1 MVIALLLGLPLGPA
15 ALASLK
21 QDGLWRRDTLLHD
34 RHQDRHDGE
43 SYRRIE
49 LISGRKRRRSWST
62 EEKARIL
69 AESFAEG
76 ANISEVARQHGINRG
91 LLFTWRR
98 QVNATIAGHHCEV
111 TDAGAR
117 SQPAFV
123 PIVEIAANP
132 SPEPISSPQTGVI
145 ELRIA
150 DVHLVLSGAV
160 DAATLRVVLSA
171 LRVPR

>member
-1 MVIALLLGLPLGPA
+1 M
-15 ALASLK
+15 
-21 QDGLWRRDTLLHD
+21 
-34 RHQDRHDGE
+34 
-43 SYRRIE
+43 
-49 LISGRKRRRSWST
+49 
-62 EEKARIL
+62 
-69 AESFAEG
+69 
-76 ANISEVARQHGINRG
+76 ARQYGINRG

-98 QVNATIAGHHCEV
+98 QVNVRAGHHREV
-111 TDAGAR
+111 TDAGAA

-160 DAATLRVVLSA
+160 DAATLRLVLSV

>member
-1 MVIALLLGLPLGPA
+1 LFLEQG
-15 ALASLK
+15 
-21 QDGLWRRDTLLHD
+21 DGALLHD
-34 RHQDRHDGE
+34 RHQDKHDGE

-49 LISGRKRRRSWST
+49 LISGRRRRRSWST

-76 ANISEVARQHGINRG
+76 ANISEVARQYGINRG

-98 QVNATIAGHHCEV
+98 QVNVIAGHHREV
-111 TDAGAR
+111 TDAGAA

>member
-1 MVIALLLGLPLGPA
+1 MCDARSIVPLFLEQG
-15 ALASLK
+15 
-21 QDGLWRRDTLLHD
+21 DGALLHD
-34 RHQDRHDGE
+34 RHQDKHDGE

-49 LISGRKRRRSWST
+49 LISGRRRRRGWST

-76 ANISEVARQHGINRG
+76 ANISEVARQYGINRG

-117 SQPAFV
+117 PQPAFV

-132 SPEPISSPQTGVI
+132 SPEPISSPQAGVI

>member
-1 MVIALLLGLPLGPA
+1 M
-15 ALASLK
+15 
-21 QDGLWRRDTLLHD
+21 LHD
-34 RHQDRHDGE
+34 RHQDKHDGE

-49 LISGRKRRRSWST
+49 LISGHRRRRSWST

-76 ANISEVARQHGINRG
+76 ANISEVARQYGINRG

-117 SQPAFV
+117 LQPAFV

-132 SPEPISSPQTGVI
+132 SPEPISSPQAGVI

>member
-1 MVIALLLGLPLGPA
+1 MFLEQG
-15 ALASLK
+15 
-21 QDGLWRRDTLLHD
+21 DGALLHD
-34 RHQDRHDGE
+34 RHQDKHDGE
-43 SYRRIE
+43 NYRRIE
-49 LISGRKRRRSWST
+49 LISGRRRRRSWST

-76 ANISEVARQHGINRG
+76 ANISEVARQYGINRG
-91 LLFTWRR
+91 LLLTWRR

-145 ELRIA
+145 ELRIT

>member
-1 MVIALLLGLPLGPA
+1 M
-15 ALASLK
+15 
-21 QDGLWRRDTLLHD
+21 LHD
-34 RHQDRHDGE
+34 RHQDKHDGE

-49 LISGRKRRRSWST
+49 LISGRRRRRSWST

-76 ANISEVARQHGINRG
+76 ANISEVARQYGINRG

-98 QVNATIAGHHCEV
+98 QVNATIAGP
-111 TDAGAR
+111 
-117 SQPAFV
+117 QPAFV

>member
-1 MVIALLLGLPLGPA
+1 
-15 ALASLK
+15 
-21 QDGLWRRDTLLHD
+21 LLHD
-34 RHQDRHDGE
+34 RHQDKHDGE

-49 LISGRKRRRSWST
+49 LISGRRRRRSWST

-76 ANISEVARQHGINRG
+76 ANISEVARQYGINRG

-117 SQPAFV
+117 LQPAFV

-132 SPEPISSPQTGVI
+132 SPEPISSPQAGVI

>member
-1 MVIALLLGLPLGPA
+1 MRRAVECVPCFLEQG
-15 ALASLK
+15 
-21 QDGLWRRDTLLHD
+21 DGALLHD
-34 RHQDRHDGE
+34 RHQDKHDGE

-49 LISGRKRRRSWST
+49 LISGRRRRRSWST

-76 ANISEVARQHGINRG
+76 ANISEVARQYGINRG

-117 SQPAFV
+117 PQPAFV

>member
-1 MVIALLLGLPLGPA
+1 M
-15 ALASLK
+15 
-21 QDGLWRRDTLLHD
+21 LHD
-34 RHQDRHDGE
+34 RHQNKHDGE

-49 LISGRKRRRSWST
+49 LISGRRRRRSWST

-76 ANISEVARQHGINRG
+76 ANISEVARQYGINRG

-117 SQPAFV
+117 PRPAFV

>member
-1 MVIALLLGLPLGPA
+1 M
-15 ALASLK
+15 
-21 QDGLWRRDTLLHD
+21 LHD
-34 RHQDRHDGE
+34 RHQDKHEGE

-49 LISGRKRRRSWST
+49 LISGRRRRRSWST

-76 ANISEVARQHGINRG
+76 ANISEVAWQYGINRG

-98 QVNATIAGHHCEV
+98 QVNATMAGHHCEV

-117 SQPAFV
+117 LQPAFV
-123 PIVEIAANP
+123 PIVEIGANP
-132 SPEPISSPQTGVI
+132 SPEPISSLQTGVI

-150 DVHLVLSGAV
+150 GVHLVLSGAV

>member
-1 MVIALLLGLPLGPA
+1 M
-15 ALASLK
+15 
-21 QDGLWRRDTLLHD
+21 LHD
-34 RHQDRHDGE
+34 RHQDKHDGE

-49 LISGRKRRRSWST
+49 LISGRRRRRSWST

-76 ANISEVARQHGINRG
+76 ANISEVARQYGINRG

-117 SQPAFV
+117 PQPAFV

-132 SPEPISSPQTGVI
+132 
-145 ELRIA
+145 
-150 DVHLVLSGAV
+150 
-160 DAATLRVVLSA
+160 
-171 LRVPR
+171 

>member
-1 MVIALLLGLPLGPA
+1 
-15 ALASLK
+15 
-21 QDGLWRRDTLLHD
+21 LLHD

-76 ANISEVARQHGINRG
+76 ANISEVARQYGINRG

-132 SPEPISSPQTGVI
+132 SPEPISSRQTGVI

>member
-1 MVIALLLGLPLGPA
+1 M
-15 ALASLK
+15 
-21 QDGLWRRDTLLHD
+21 LHD
-34 RHQDRHDGE
+34 RHQDKHDGE

-49 LISGRKRRRSWST
+49 LISGRRRRRSWST

-76 ANISEVARQHGINRG
+76 ANISEVARQYGINRG

-117 SQPAFV
+117 LQPAFV

-132 SPEPISSPQTGVI
+132 SPEPISSPQAGVI

>member
-1 MVIALLLGLPLGPA
+1 LFLEQG
-15 ALASLK
+15 
-21 QDGLWRRDTLLHD
+21 DGALLHD
-34 RHQDRHDGE
+34 RHQDKHDGE

-49 LISGRKRRRSWST
+49 LISGRRRRRNWST

-76 ANISEVARQHGINRG
+76 ANISGVARHYGINRG

>member
-1 MVIALLLGLPLGPA
+1 
-15 ALASLK
+15 
-21 QDGLWRRDTLLHD
+21 LLHD
-34 RHQDRHDGE
+34 RHQDKHDGE

-49 LISGRKRRRSWST
+49 LISGRRRRRNWST
-62 EEKARIL
+62 EERTRIL

-76 ANISEVARQHGINRG
+76 ANISEVARQYGINRG

-98 QVNATIAGHHCEV
+98 QVNATIAGHRREAQ
-111 TDAGAR
+111 TDAVAGA
-117 SQPAFV
+117 QPAFV

-132 SPEPISSPQTGVI
+132 SRDPTSPPQTGVI

-160 DAATLRVVLSA
+160 DAATLRMVLSA
-171 LRVPR
+171 LRVAR

>member
-1 MVIALLLGLPLGPA
+1 
-15 ALASLK
+15 
-21 QDGLWRRDTLLHD
+21 
-34 RHQDRHDGE
+34 
-43 SYRRIE
+43 
-49 LISGRKRRRSWST
+49 
-62 EEKARIL
+62 
-69 AESFAEG
+69 
-76 ANISEVARQHGINRG
+76 VARQYGINRG

-111 TDAGAR
+111 SDAGAR
-117 SQPAFV
+117 PQPAFV

-160 DAATLRVVLSA
+160 DATTLRVVLSA

>member
-1 MVIALLLGLPLGPA
+1 M
-15 ALASLK
+15 
-21 QDGLWRRDTLLHD
+21 LHD
-34 RHQDRHDGE
+34 RHQDKHDGE

-49 LISGRKRRRSWST
+49 LISGRRRRRSWST

-76 ANISEVARQHGINRG
+76 ANISEVARQYGINRG

-111 TDAGAR
+111 SDAEAR
-117 SQPAFV
+117 PQPVFV

-132 SPEPISSPQTGVI
+132 SPKLISSPQTGVI

-160 DAATLRVVLSA
+160 DAAPLRVVLSA